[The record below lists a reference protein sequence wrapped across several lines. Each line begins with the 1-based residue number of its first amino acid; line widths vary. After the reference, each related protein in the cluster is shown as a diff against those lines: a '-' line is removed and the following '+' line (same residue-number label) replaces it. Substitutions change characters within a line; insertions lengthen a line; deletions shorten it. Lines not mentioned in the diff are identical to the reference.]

1 LRGRHCSMGLKE
13 EVETG
18 VAGVL
23 LPEWN
28 ARDGQVVPEATNIA
42 LNNGAVRLDATYLYA
57 DMADSTGLAQGHH
70 DWAAAKVIRC
80 YLNAASRIIRARGG
94 HIRSFDGDRVM
105 GIFIGDS
112 KNTSAVKAAMNI
124 SWAVSTVI
132 NPALKKKWDLKWQMD
147 HGVGIDTGNAMLV
160 RGGVHGENDIVSVG
174 KAPNVAAKLS
184 EIRVGRTIH
193 ISAAVYDNMAA
204 DAKVSEGKNMWA
216 AMGTQA
222 YGSTVVKYYGSNY
235 SWQP

>member
-1 LRGRHCSMGLKE
+1 MGLKE
-13 EVETG
+13 EVEAG

-23 LPEWN
+23 LPEWA
-28 ARDGQVVPEATNIA
+28 ARDGQVVPDSTDIA
-42 LNNGAVRLDATYLYA
+42 LGNGAVRLDATYLYA
-57 DMADSTGLAQGHH
+57 DMADSTGLAQGHT

-80 YLNAASRIIRARGG
+80 YLNATSRIIRAKGG

-105 GIFIGDS
+105 GIFIGAS

-124 SWAVSTVI
+124 SWAVSEVI
-132 NPALKKKWDLKWQMD
+132 NPALKKKWNLKWQMG

-160 RGGVHGENDIVSVG
+160 RGGIHGENDVVSVG

-184 EIRVGRTIH
+184 EIRGGKTIN
-193 ISAAVYDNMAA
+193 ISGAVYDYMAA
-204 DAKVSEGKNMWA
+204 EVKVSKGINMWT

-222 YGSTVVKYYGSNY
+222 YGSAVVKYYGSSY
-235 SWQP
+235 TWQP